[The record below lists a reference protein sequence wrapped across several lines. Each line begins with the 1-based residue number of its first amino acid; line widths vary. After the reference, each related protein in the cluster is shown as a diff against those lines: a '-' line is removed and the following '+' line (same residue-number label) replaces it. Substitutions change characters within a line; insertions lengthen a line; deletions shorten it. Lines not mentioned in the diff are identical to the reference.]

1 MEAAYPGRLS
11 ILCCRSCRTTRPQPL
26 FVRLLGLW
34 DGGVELE
41 EILYPGNFER
51 VVDALVD
58 SHQCET
64 AAIFLAADVGADQGT
79 DSGRINQRNSAE
91 IEDEGF
97 RLVLADLRLK
107 SEHVYQDEGAGELK
121 NPNSFGGTA

>member
-1 MEAAYPGRLS
+1 VLS
-11 ILCCRSCRTTRPQPL
+11 LRMTRPL
-26 FVRLLGLW
+26 VLGLLGFW

-41 EILYPGNFER
+41 KILYPGDFEC

-58 SHQCET
+58 SYQCET
-64 AAIFLAADVGADQGT
+64 AAIFLAADVGADEGA
-79 DSGRINQRNSAE
+79 DSGRINQRDGAE

-107 SEHVYQDEGAGELK
+107 SKQVRKDEGAGELK
-121 NPNSFGGTA
+121 NPNSFGGTARILDLQGF